1 MNSLVAVDIGNSS
14 IKLGWFPSEE
24 SRQLL
29 PDSRVQNL
37 HVNQLDSQLW
47 KDFCEMVDDKAHW
60 VVASVNPEVCEKLKI
75 AISISSPDAFITV
88 LQNSMLP
95 IESDVLAIEQVGTD
109 RLLAALGVTA
119 IAPHSKPAIVID
131 SGTAVTVDVISPHG
145 VFAGGAIMPGSA
157 LIARAL
163 NEGTARLPHVVIDHN
178 NTPSATGKNTQEAI
192 SAGIFWGLVGSIN
205 ELVRQQRLLLGN
217 STPVYVSGGDS
228 WIASHL
234 DFECQSVSN
243 LCLLGIAAAVE
254 AGLQL

>member
-37 HVNQLDSQLW
+37 QVNQLDSQLW
-47 KDFCEMVDDKAHW
+47 EDFCEMIDDTAHW
-60 VVASVNPEVCEKLKI
+60 VVASVNPEVCEKLKT
-75 AISISSPDAFITV
+75 AISISNPGAFITV

-109 RLLAALGVTA
+109 RLLAALAVTA

-145 VFAGGAIMPGSA
+145 AFAGGAILPGSA

-163 NEGTARLPHVVIDHN
+163 NEGTARLPNVVINQN
-178 NTPSATGKNTQEAI
+178 NTPSPTGKNTQEAI

-234 DFECQSVSN
+234 DFECQLVSN

>member
-14 IKLGWFPSEE
+14 VKLGWFPSEA

-29 PDSRVQNL
+29 PESRVQNIP
-37 HVNQLDSQLW
+37 VNQLDSQLW
-47 KDFCEMVDDKAHW
+47 KDFCEMVDDTAHW
-60 VVASVNPEVCEKLKI
+60 VMASVNPDICQRLQT
-75 AISISSPDAFITV
+75 AISKSSSDALVTV
-88 LQNSMLP
+88 LQNCMLP
-95 IESDVLAIEQVGTD
+95 IDTDVEAVDQVGTD
-109 RLLAALGVTA
+109 RLLAALAVIA

-145 VFAGGAIMPGSA
+145 AFAGGVIMPGSA

-163 NEGTARLPHVVIDHN
+163 NEGTAQLPQVVLDQN
-178 NTPSATGKNTQEAI
+178 NAPSPIGKNTQEAI
-192 SAGIFWGLVGSIN
+192 TAGIFWGLIGSIN
-205 ELVRQQRLLLGN
+205 ELVRQQRLVLGD

>member
-1 MNSLVAVDIGNSS
+1 MTSLVAVDIGNSS

-37 HVNQLDSQLW
+37 HVGQLDSPLW
-47 KDFCEMVDDKAHW
+47 EKFCEMIDDTAHW
-60 VVASVNPEVCEKLKI
+60 VVASVNPDACEKLKT
-75 AISISSPDAFITV
+75 AISITSPDAFITV

-95 IESDVLAIEQVGTD
+95 IESDIQAVEQVGTD
-109 RLLAALGVTA
+109 RLLAALAVTA
-119 IAPHSKPAIVID
+119 IAPHSKPAIIID

-145 VFAGGAIMPGSA
+145 TFAGGVIMPGSA

-163 NEGTARLPHVVIDHN
+163 NEGTAQLPQVVLDQN
-178 NTPSATGKNTQEAI
+178 NPPSPIGKNTQEAI

-205 ELVRQQRLLLGN
+205 ELVRQQRLLLGH

-234 DFECQSVSN
+234 EFECQSVSN